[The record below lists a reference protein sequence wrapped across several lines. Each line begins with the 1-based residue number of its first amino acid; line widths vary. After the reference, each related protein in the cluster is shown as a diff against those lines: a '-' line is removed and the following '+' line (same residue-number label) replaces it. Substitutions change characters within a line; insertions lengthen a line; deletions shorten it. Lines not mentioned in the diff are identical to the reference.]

1 MDGISEG
8 SMNSKTEIIE
18 THLSPSSFQDLQTLD
33 DLLKKYQA
41 ADLTSIMQQA
51 LDEGQAAT
59 AAQDAAIAAY
69 DGLVKRTNE
78 LQDELRTLTAQDHE
92 ATAVD
97 CAALLAGQ
105 DVDAS
110 AYALRKTRIG
120 LLNKTI
126 EHAREIALP
135 DATSAKLQAEAGY
148 FYAAAIG
155 TGWACIAAGVARNKA
170 LAAAAAELGEQA
182 FSGPAGK
189 TYELLKTTQ
198 RYFSLYGKLAGELDD
213 YRKRQQA
220 LRQKIK
226 EYQQ

>member
-8 SMNSKTEIIE
+8 GMNSKTEIIE
-18 THLSPSSFQDLQTLD
+18 THLSPSSFQDLHTLD
-33 DLLKKYQA
+33 DLLKKYEA
-41 ADLTSIMQQA
+41 ADLTPIMQQA

-69 DGLVKRTNE
+69 DALLARTNGLQSE
-78 LQDELRTLTAQDHE
+78 LKTLTQQGAD
-92 ATAVD
+92 ATSAD

-110 AYALRKTRIG
+110 AYALRQTRID
-120 LLNKTI
+120 LLRKTI

-135 DATSAKLQAEAGY
+135 DAIAAKMEAEMNY
-148 FYAAAIG
+148 FFAFAVA
-155 TGWACIAAGVARNKA
+155 TGWACISSGVARNRA
-170 LAAAAAELGEQA
+170 LATAAAELGEKA

-198 RYFSLYGKLAGELDD
+198 RYFSLYGKIAVELDD